1 MTMLDIGSRIEQ
13 HDGSKESAQLIIA
26 NLLYKPSN
34 RLKHPPG
41 WIDHRLWRR
50 YSFQEAIPLKE
61 NWAAG
66 ERTKAP
72 ITLNHLESIAK
83 TSENPSWGSRCM
95 VTLTW
100 LIRRI
105 TSDTSPP
112 SGTLWTV
119 MCAVSALLM
128 AFWLNLS
135 AFVLACRFLFH
146 EVIITPPFSLTS
158 IIPLA
163 MYWDWALVY
172 SSSETAYLAIFLYDL
187 WLFNSW
193 RDRNSTVVV
202 GFPSVITGVLS
213 IWAMSSLA
221 SSLRLFPLVVYIRE

>member
-1 MTMLDIGSRIEQ
+1 MLDIGSRIEQ

-41 WIDHRLWRR
+41 WIDKRLWRR
-50 YSFQEAIPLKE
+50 SSFQEAISLKE

-66 ERTKAP
+66 RRTEAP
-72 ITLNHLESIAK
+72 ITINDLESIAK
-83 TSENPSWGSRCM
+83 TSENPGRGSGCM
-95 VTLTW
+95 DTLTW

-105 TSDTSPP
+105 TSDTSPL
-112 SGTLWTV
+112 SGILWTA
-119 MCAVSALLM
+119 MCAISALLM
-128 AFWLNLS
+128 TFWLNLV
-135 AFVLACRFLFH
+135 AFALACRFLFH
-146 EVIITPPFSLTS
+146 EVIITPPFSFTG

-163 MYWDWALVY
+163 LCWDWALVY
-172 SSSETAYLAIFLYDL
+172 SSSETAYMAIFLYDL

-193 RDRNSTVVV
+193 RDRNSIVVV

-213 IWAMSSLA
+213 IWAVSSLA
-221 SSLRLFPLVVYIRE
+221 SSLRIFPLVVYIRE